1 MRLASLTVV
10 LGLVGIGCSNDVD
23 PRVIPGGGVGD
34 GEIDGEVNVAVIDS
48 QTDAPIIGATVEVGG
63 TQKMTDTKGFAT
75 FSDVEG
81 AQDIAVKASN
91 YRSAMWLDVNG
102 ANVTIGLQSQS
113 TTVPQAQLAGTIA
126 GWDAITVPQGH
137 AKAAFVITSQSDDL
151 GDKGNNL
158 DQTGRMQFCI
168 AGNECPWNLNSRA
181 GTVTVIAAIV
191 DRDLNGT
198 LTDPNDDTS
207 KIIGW
212 AYKSGV
218 VVADGVNQS
227 GLVLNQVEAGNL
239 ETVTV
244 DLGTPPPSL
253 TETTALVGIE
263 VSKDEIIQMPITN
276 LLDTSKTSLLAP
288 KRTVF
293 GANATYRLTAIAQ
306 TTSGDTGAQAIVL
319 RQGLTASPL
328 AAGTWLTPPTGVTA
342 TRTSASWEPV
352 TGAKV
357 HSVAFSDA
365 TQELLEITAF
375 NSKTKQ
381 VDVPALLA
389 LPTSGTL
396 TARVNAIGVDF
407 DVNDFSLE
415 EDSDL
420 LWGVSAQP
428 VNVP

>member
-1 MRLASLTVV
+1 VV
-10 LGLVGIGCSNDVD
+10 LGLVGTACSNDVD
-23 PRVIPGGGVGD
+23 PRVIPGGGVSD

-48 QTDAPIIGATVEVGG
+48 ETDAPIIGATVEVGS
-63 TQKMTDTKGFAT
+63 TQKTTNTKGFVT

-81 AQDIAVKASN
+81 AQNIAVKADG
-91 YRSAMWLDVNG
+91 YRTAMWLDVNG
-102 ANVTIGLQSQS
+102 ANVTIALASQS

-126 GWDAITVPQGH
+126 GWDAISVPQGH
-137 AKAAFVITSQSDDL
+137 AKAAYAITSQSDDL

-168 AGNECPWNLNSRA
+168 AGNECAWNLNSRA

-212 AYKSGV
+212 AFKSGIV
-218 VVADGVNQS
+218 VNDGVNQS
-227 GLVLNQVEAGNL
+227 GLVLDQVEAGNL

-253 TETTALVGIE
+253 TETAVLVGIE
-263 VSKDEIIQMPITN
+263 VSKDEVIQMPIASI
-276 LLDTSKTSLLAP
+276 LDPSKTTLLAP

-293 GANATYRLTAIAQ
+293 GANATYRLTAVAQ
-306 TTSGDTGAQAIVL
+306 TTSTDLGAQSIVL
-319 RQGLTASPL
+319 RRGLTTSTL

-352 TGAKV
+352 MGAKA
-357 HSVAFSDA
+357 HSVTYRASGD
-365 TQELLEITAF
+365 ELLEITAF

-381 VDVPALLA
+381 VDIPALVA
-389 LPTSGTL
+389 LPVSGTL
-396 TARVNAIGVDF
+396 TARVNAIGADF

-415 EDSDL
+415 DDSDL
-420 LWGVSAQP
+420 LWGISAQP